1 MKPRQGK
8 AKVKVTSGGKKVSYG
23 QKGASVKPGTSKG
36 DSYCARSA
44 GQMKK
49 HTKAERPQLPATII
63 TQALEVFGHQIK
75 EIVMPSC
82 KKKGKKRAK

>member
-1 MKPRQGK
+1 LCQICRSNE
-8 AKVKVTSGGKKVSYG
+8 VTSESCK
-23 QKGASVKPGTSKG
+23 
-36 DSYCARSA
+36 
-44 GQMKK
+44 
-49 HTKAERPQLPATII
+49 RPQLPATII